1 VIKRVHE
8 AVVEATTDVDIRRKM
23 APLGITVTNS
33 SPAEFAALI
42 KSEAKRWESVIKE
55 SGFAN

>member
-1 VIKRVHE
+1 
-8 AVVEATTDVDIRRKM
+8 M

-33 SPAEFAALI
+33 TPAEFAALI
-42 KSEAKRWESVIKE
+42 KSESKRWEPVVRE